1 MILCPECKKILL
13 EDRQTM
19 EIVRSFLSSR
29 ALSVIWFKIV
39 TIYHCNHCKTYYHSK
54 SNVRKSTQL
63 EDKNVT
69 KTS

>member
-13 EDRQTM
+13 EYKQ
-19 EIVRSFLSSR
+19 IVELSSR